1 MQVSFS
7 GETELNFVLETSVTG
22 TIEDDLTY
30 SFSSC
35 LVECKTSLT
44 ETDLK
49 KKKGKKAQIK
59 GNRQTKQANR
69 LKQKEILSSSCFIAA
84 QVWTIR
90 FLCILT
96 LKVDFLIFLLDFYF
110 RIMICFHGQGL
121 LSIIFIL
128 I

>member
-49 KKKGKKAQIK
+49 KKKRKESPDK
-59 GNRQTKQANR
+59 GRQTNKTGKQTEAERDTEQLMFHCCTGMDN
-69 LKQKEILSSSCFIAA
+69 SFS
-84 QVWTIR
+84 V
-90 FLCILT
+90 
-96 LKVDFLIFLLDFYF
+96 YF
-110 RIMICFHGQGL
+110 N
-121 LSIIFIL
+121 S
-128 I
+128 